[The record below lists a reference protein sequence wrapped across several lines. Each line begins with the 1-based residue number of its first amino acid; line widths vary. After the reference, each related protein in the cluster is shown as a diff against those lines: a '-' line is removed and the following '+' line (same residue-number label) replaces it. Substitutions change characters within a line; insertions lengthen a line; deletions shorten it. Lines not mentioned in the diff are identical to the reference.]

1 MTDPTTDPTTDPGSI
16 AELHA
21 RVRAL
26 EAWRAHHTDL
36 LDDLL
41 NHPPPPEPD
50 DRTDHDGPGGDTD
63 DDGTDPDEEPGD
75 GFDPLDESTL
85 DGDQLIA
92 WVHRCVTAVIARP
105 LRGEVTWCPLWW
117 EHPEAVFRFEALHRA
132 WTELAPE
139 PGAAMSLWIRD
150 HLDPC
155 LRELLNP
162 LGPFADCAHHHRSR
176 SRPEHTPLPTLPTA
190 DPTR

>member
-1 MTDPTTDPTTDPGSI
+1 MTTDETTQPRLL

-26 EAWRAHHTDL
+26 EAWRTHQTDL

-41 NHPPPPEPD
+41 HNRPADPD
-50 DRTDHDGPGGDTD
+50 DDAD
-63 DDGTDPDEEPGD
+63 DPDPPMPGD
-75 GFDPLDESTL
+75 DTTTL
-85 DGDQLIA
+85 DGDELID

-105 LRGEVTWCPLWW
+105 LRGEIRWCPLWW

-132 WTELAPE
+132 WSELAPE
-139 PGAAMSLWIRD
+139 PGVAMSLWIRD

-155 LRELLNP
+155 LRELFHP
-162 LGPFADCAHHHRSR
+162 LGPFADCSHNERLRALNPDHA
-176 SRPEHTPLPTLPTA
+176 PVPTLPTA
-190 DPTR
+190 TPTDPR